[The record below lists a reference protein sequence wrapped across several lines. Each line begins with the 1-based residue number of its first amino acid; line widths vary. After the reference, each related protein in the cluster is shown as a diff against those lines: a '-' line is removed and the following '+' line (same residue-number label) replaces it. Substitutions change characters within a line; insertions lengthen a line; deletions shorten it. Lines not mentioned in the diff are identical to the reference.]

1 MYSNLKKCLL
11 SLTLLLACFGLHAQ
25 QDIKGNVKDANGEP
39 LVGVSVA
46 VDGKAITV
54 TDIDGNYQLT
64 DVPQGASVSVSY
76 IGFSKQTKTA
86 SSGTLNFVMQ
96 EDTKFLEEAV
106 VVGYGTVKKNDL
118 TGSVGSV
125 KTDKLTMKGAPTM
138 MEALQGAVAG
148 VNITQS
154 SSRSGGGFNIDIRG
168 RSSLNSGTTP
178 MYVVDGVICDDI
190 QWLNQQDI
198 ERIDILKD
206 ASSTAIYGSRATAG
220 VVMVTTKGAL
230 AHSKTAK
237 PSVTYDGYVGMAVP
251 TRFPDFQDAGQF
263 YTYRLRRFLAYA
275 GETGMSAQPIYTINS
290 SDFSQMAMESATGS
304 GIYRLHEMR
313 DAGINVDWPRLIS
326 QNGLQQNHYISVA
339 GANQDIRYHLGAGY
353 TQQQGVYMG
362 DNEQKVNFKGSLDAK
377 INKFLTGG
385 FSINLAKIANQYA
398 SDQGV
403 SNAYRTNAFWKPYFE
418 EGDIYFDVDDP
429 SSLPYQVGD
438 LIPQPGCRYYIG
450 TEGYQFSS
458 GFNPLLYWE
467 NEEKQKEAWRMMA
480 NAYLSF
486 KPLKSLE
493 FKTTFSPNY
502 TQSTTGY
509 YQKEVSENSY
519 RPNSAYV
526 QTSSGLSWTWDN
538 MITYAQNFDD
548 IHDINVMGLASATY
562 GMSEHDKYQTTDV
575 MEGTLWYNLATG
587 TYDANNSNNGYSES
601 SMLSYALRANYTLLN
616 KYLFT
621 ATVRW
626 DGSSRFAEGYKWGS
640 FPSAA
645 FAWRLSEED
654 WFDGTEEWLSNLKL
668 RAAYGITG
676 NNSGIGNYATHLTV
690 SGPNYYPFGGIFGNA
705 YYPSGIVIQDLKWE
719 TSKET
724 NLGLDFA
731 FLDSRI
737 FGSVDWYNK
746 VSSDLLYSVD
756 LPLVSGGVS
765 MTTNVGS
772 VLNRGIELQLTTV
785 NIANDNWHWETT
797 FSFAKNHN
805 EVLDI
810 NGLGTDIVPTG
821 MTGGLFIGHPV
832 ENVYAYQWDGIV
844 SDKMMTVP
852 QSQLAIDKGFTPGQE
867 VRECDYY
874 YALYTWQEGQPIIK
888 DVNQDGIFDNND
900 KKIYSSAPK
909 WTGSFSTSLSYK
921 NWDLSAS
928 MYTKMNYYVSSN
940 FYGSYYD
947 LSDRGR
953 MRLHADWYVPAG
965 TLLDCDGVTADGT
978 LINPIYQEKT
988 HYGSYP
994 FPSAG
999 TGDGAGVQA
1008 DYWNS
1013 AKTVVDA
1020 SFLKVKNITLGYTL
1034 PRKALDK
1041 MGCQALRLYLNVTNP
1056 FVFTNYGGFDPEWA
1070 NASLSNDG
1078 PSTVTYQLGAS
1089 LKF

>member
-1 MYSNLKKCLL
+1 MYTNFKKCLS
-11 SLTLLLACFGLHAQ
+11 SLALLLVCFGLSAQ
-25 QDIKGNVKDANGEP
+25 LRIDGSVKDANGEP

-46 VDGKAITV
+46 VDGKAVTV

-64 DVPQGASVSVSY
+64 DVPEGASISVSY
-76 IGFSKQTKTA
+76 IGFSKQSKTA
-86 SSGTLNFVMQ
+86 SGSTLHFVMQ
-96 EDTKFLEEAV
+96 EDTEFLEEAV

-168 RSSLNSGTTP
+168 RSSLNSGTSP

-230 AHSKTAK
+230 AHSKGAK
-237 PSVTYDGYVGMAVP
+237 PSISYDGYAGLAVP
-251 TRFPDFQDAGQF
+251 TRFPDFQNAEEF
-263 YTYRLRRFLAYA
+263 YTYRFRRFLAYA
-275 GETGMSAQPIYTINS
+275 GETGSSAQPVYTINS
-290 SDFSQMAMESATGS
+290 ADFSQMALESTTGS

-313 DAGINVDWPRLIS
+313 EEGINIDWPRLIS

-339 GANQDIRYHLGAGY
+339 GASQDIRYHVGAGY
-353 TQQQGVYMG
+353 TQQEGVYMG
-362 DNEQKVNFKGSLDAK
+362 DNEQKVNFKGSMDAK
-377 INKFLTGG
+377 INRFITAG
-385 FSINLAKIANQYA
+385 FSVNVASIINDYA

-418 EGDIYFDVDDP
+418 DG
-429 SSLPYQVGD
+429 S

-458 GFNPLLYWE
+458 GFNPLMFWE
-467 NEEKQKEAWRMMA
+467 NEEKAKEAWRMMA

-486 KPLKSLE
+486 KPIKSLE
-493 FKTTFSPNY
+493 FKTTFSPNFSS
-502 TQSTTGY
+502 TTTGY

-519 RPNSAYV
+519 RPNSAY
-526 QTSSGLSWTWDN
+526 QQKGYGLSWTWDN
-538 MITYAQNFDD
+538 MINWQQSFND
-548 IHDINVMGLASATY
+548 IHQVNMMALASANY
-562 GMSEHDKYQTTDV
+562 GFSESEKYQSTDV

-587 TYDANNSNNGYSES
+587 TYDANNSYNSYSES
-601 SMLSYALRANYTLLN
+601 SMMSYALRANYTLLN

-626 DGSSRFAEGYKWGS
+626 DGSSRFADGYKWGS

-645 FAWRLSEED
+645 FAWRLSEES
-654 WFDGTEEWLSNLKL
+654 WFDGTEDWLSNLKL

-690 SGPNYYPFGGIFGNA
+690 SGPNYYPYGNTFGNA

-719 TSKET
+719 TSRET
-724 NLGLDFA
+724 NVGLDYA
-731 FLDSRI
+731 FFDNRI
-737 FGSVDWYNK
+737 SGTVDWYNK

-765 MTTNVGS
+765 MNTNVGS
-772 VLNRGIELQLTTV
+772 VMNRGIELQLTTV

-821 MTGGLFIGHPV
+821 VTGGLFIGHPV
-832 ENVYAYQWDGIV
+832 ENVYTYQWDGIV
-844 SDKMMTVP
+844 SDRLMTVP
-852 QSQLAIDKGFTPGQE
+852 ESELAIAHGFTPGQE

-874 YALYTWQEGQPIIK
+874 YQIYSWQEGQPIIK

-928 MYTKMNYYVSSN
+928 MYTKMGYYVSSN
-940 FYGSYYD
+940 FYSSYYD

-953 MRLHADWYVPAG
+953 MRLNADWYVPAG
-965 TLLDCDGVTADGT
+965 TLLDCDGITADGV
-978 LINPIYQEKT
+978 LINPVYQEKT

-999 TGDGAGVQA
+999 TGDGAGIQA

-1020 SFLKVKNITLGYTL
+1020 SFLKIKNITLGYTL
-1034 PRKALDK
+1034 PKSALEK
-1041 MGCQALRLYLNVTNP
+1041 IHCQALRLYLNVTNP

>member
-1 MYSNLKKCLL
+1 M
-11 SLTLLLACFGLHAQ
+11 
-25 QDIKGNVKDANGEP
+25 KDANGEP
-39 LVGVSVA
+39 LVGVSVSI
-46 VDGKAITV
+46 DGKAVTV
-54 TDIDGNYQLT
+54 TDIDGNYQLSE
-64 DVPQGASVSVSY
+64 VPQGASISVNY
-76 IGFSKQTKTA
+76 IGFSKQTKTV
-86 SSGTLNFVMQ
+86 SGGTLNFVMQ
-96 EDTKFLEEAV
+96 EDSEFLEEAV

-148 VNITQS
+148 VNITQN
-154 SSRSGGGFNIDIRG
+154 SSRAGGGFNIDIRG

-230 AHSKTAK
+230 AHSKGAR
-237 PSVTYDGYVGMAVP
+237 PSISYDGYVGMAIP
-251 TRFPDFQDAGQF
+251 TRFPDFQDAEEF
-263 YTYRLRRFLAYA
+263 YTYRLRRFLSFA
-275 GETGMSAQPIYTINS
+275 GETGSTAQPVYTMNA
-290 SDFSQMAMESATGS
+290 SDFGQMALESTTGS

-313 DAGINVDWPRLIS
+313 KEGINIDWPRLIS

-339 GANQDIRYHLGAGY
+339 GSSQDIRYHLGAGY
-353 TQQQGVYMG
+353 TQQEGVYMG
-362 DNEQKVNFKGSLDAK
+362 DNEQKFNFKGSMDAK
-377 INKFLTGG
+377 INRFITAG
-385 FSINLAKIANQYA
+385 FSINLAKIHNDYA
-398 SDQGV
+398 SDNGV

-418 EGDIYFDVDDP
+418 DG
-429 SSLPYQVGD
+429 S

-458 GFNPLLYWE
+458 GFNPLMYWD

-480 NAYLSF
+480 NAYLSI

-502 TQSTTGY
+502 TGQTTGY

-519 RPNSAYV
+519 RPNSAYI
-526 QTSSGLSWTWDN
+526 QGSRGLSWTWDN
-538 MITYAQNFDD
+538 VINWQQDFDD
-548 IHDINVMGLASATY
+548 IHDINLMALASATY
-562 GMSEHDKYQTTDV
+562 GQSESEKYQATDV

-587 TYDANNSNNGYSES
+587 TYDANNSSNGYSES

-654 WFDGTEEWLSNLKL
+654 WLINLKL

-690 SGPNYYPFGGIFGNA
+690 SGPNYYPYGNQFSNA

-724 NLGLDFA
+724 NLGLDYA
-731 FLDSRI
+731 FLENRI
-737 FGSVDWYNK
+737 FGSIDWYNK
-746 VSSDLLYSVD
+746 ISSDLLYKVD

-765 MTTNVGS
+765 MNTNVGS

-785 NIANDNWHWETT
+785 NIANNNWHWETT

-810 NGLGTDIVPTG
+810 NGLGTDIIPTG
-821 MTGGLFIGHPV
+821 ITGGLFIGHPV
-832 ENVYAYQWDGIV
+832 ENVYTYQWDGIV

-852 QSQLAIDKGFTPGQE
+852 ESELAIVHGFTPGEQI
-867 VRECDYY
+867 RECDYY
-874 YALYTWQEGQPIIK
+874 YEIYKWQEGQPIIK

-928 MYTKMNYYVSSN
+928 MYTKMGYYVSSN
-940 FYGSYYD
+940 FYSSYYD

-953 MRLHADWYVPAG
+953 MRLNADWYVPAG
-965 TLLDCDGVTADGT
+965 TLLDCDGVTADGM
-978 LINPIYQEKT
+978 LINPVYQENT

-994 FPSAG
+994 FPNAG
-999 TGDGAGVQA
+999 TGDGAGIQA

-1013 AKTVVDA
+1013 AKTIVDA
-1020 SFLKVKNITLGYTL
+1020 SFLKVKNITLGYTFS
-1034 PRKALDK
+1034 KSALDK
-1041 MGCQALRLYLNVTNP
+1041 IGCQALRLYLNVTNP

>member
-1 MYSNLKKCLL
+1 MFTNLKRGLL
-11 SLTLLLACFGLHAQ
+11 SFALLFSCLMMNAQ
-25 QDIKGNVKDANGEP
+25 QRVTGSVKDANGEP
-39 LVGVSVA
+39 LAGVSVA
-46 VDGKAITV
+46 VDGKAVTV
-54 TDIDGNYQLT
+54 TDIDGNYELA
-64 DVPQGASVSVSY
+64 DVKTGAAISVSY
-76 IGFSKQTKTA
+76 IGFSKQTQAAK
-86 SSGTLNFVMQ
+86 GNQVNFIMQ
-96 EDTKFLEEAV
+96 EDSEFLDEAV

-125 KTDKLTMKGAPTM
+125 KTEKLTMKGAPTM

-148 VNITQS
+148 VNITQG
-154 SSRSGGGFNIDIRG
+154 SSRAGGGFNIDIRG

-178 MYVVDGVICDDI
+178 MYVVDGIICDDI

-230 AHSKTAK
+230 AHSRTAK
-237 PSVTYDGYVGMAVP
+237 PSISYDGYVGMAVP
-251 TRFPDFQDAGQF
+251 SRFPDFQDAEQF

-275 GETGMSAQPIYTINS
+275 GETGLSAQPVYTMNS
-290 SDFSQMAMESATGS
+290 GDFSQMALESYTGS
-304 GIYRLHEMR
+304 GVYRLHEMR
-313 DAGINVDWPRLIS
+313 EEGINVDWPRLIS
-326 QNGLQQNHYISVA
+326 QNGLQQNHYVSVS
-339 GANQDIRYHLGAGY
+339 GANQEARYHIGAGY
-353 TQQQGVYMG
+353 TQQEGVYIG
-362 DNEQKVNFKGSLDAK
+362 DNEQKVNFKGSMDAK
-377 INKFLTGG
+377 INKYVSGG
-385 FSINLAKIANQYA
+385 FSLNIAKVANDYA
-398 SDQGV
+398 SDRGVQG
-403 SNAYRTNAFWKPYFE
+403 AYQTNAFWKPYFE
-418 EGDIYFDVDDP
+418 DGTI
-429 SSLPYQVGD
+429 
-438 LIPQPGCRYYIG
+438 IPQPGCRYYIG

-458 GFNPLLYWE
+458 GFSPLMHWE
-467 NEEKQKEAWRMMA
+467 NEEKAQETWRMMA
-480 NAYLSF
+480 NAYLSV
-486 KPLKSLE
+486 KPIKSLE
-493 FKTTFSPNY
+493 LKTTFSPNY
-502 TQSTTGY
+502 SSNTIGY
-509 YQKEVSENSY
+509 YQKEVSENAY

-526 QTSSGLSWTWDN
+526 QNGFGLSWTWDN
-538 MITYAQNFDD
+538 TITWAQTFND
-548 IHDINVMGLASATY
+548 IHDINVLALASATS
-562 GMSEHDKYQTTDV
+562 GFSESEKIQATDV
-575 MEGTLWYNLATG
+575 MEGSLWYNLATG
-587 TYDANNSNNGYSES
+587 TYDANNSSNSYSES

-654 WFDGTEEWLSNLKL
+654 WFDGSEDWLSNLKL
-668 RAAYGITG
+668 RAAYGVTG

-690 SGPNYYPFGGIFGNA
+690 SGPNYQPFGNVFTDT

-731 FLDSRI
+731 FLDNRI

-746 VSSDLLYSVD
+746 VSSDLLYRVD

-765 MTTNVGS
+765 MNTNVGS

-785 NIANDNWHWETT
+785 NVETDNWHWETSL
-797 FSFAKNHN
+797 SFAKNHN

-810 NGLGTDIVPTG
+810 NGLGTNIVPTG

-832 ENVYAYQWDGIV
+832 ENVYTYQWEGIV
-844 SDKMMTVP
+844 SDKAMTVP
-852 QSQLAIDKGFTPGQE
+852 DSELAIANGFTPGEE

-874 YALYTWQEGQPIIK
+874 HKIYSWQEGQPIIK
-888 DVNQDGIFDNND
+888 DVNQDGIFDNKD

-909 WTGSFSTSLSYK
+909 WTGSFSTTVSYK

-928 MYTKMNYYVSSN
+928 MYTKMGYYVSSN
-940 FYGSYYD
+940 FYSTYYN

-953 MRLHADWYVPAG
+953 MRLNADWYVPAG
-965 TLLDCDGVTADGT
+965 TLLDCEGVTADGV
-978 LINPIYQEKT
+978 LINPVYQENT

-1013 AKTVVDA
+1013 AKTLVDA
-1020 SFLKVKNITLGYTL
+1020 SFAKVKNITLGYTV
-1034 PRKALDK
+1034 PKSALEK
-1041 MGCQALRLYLNVTNP
+1041 IGCQALRLYLNVTNP

-1070 NASLSNDG
+1070 NTALSNDG
-1078 PSTVTYQLGAS
+1078 PSTVTYQVGAS

>member
-11 SLTLLLACFGLHAQ
+11 SLTILLACFGLNAQ

-54 TDIDGNYQLT
+54 TDIDGNYQLM
-64 DVPQGASVSVSY
+64 DVPQGASISVSY
-76 IGFSKQTKTA
+76 IGFSKQSKTA
-86 SSGTLNFVMQ
+86 NAEVLNFIMQ
-96 EDTKFLEEAV
+96 EDSEFLDEAV
-106 VVGYGTVKKNDL
+106 VVGYGTIKKNDL

-168 RSSLNSGTTP
+168 RSSLNSGTKP

-220 VVMVTTKGAL
+220 VVMVTTKGAT
-230 AHSKTAK
+230 AHSKAAK
-237 PSVTYDGYVGMAVP
+237 PSISYDGYVGLAIP
-251 TRFPDFQDAGQF
+251 TRFPDFQNADEF

-275 GETGMSAQPIYTINS
+275 GETGSTAQPVYTMKN
-290 SDFSQMAMESATGS
+290 SDFGQMALESTTGS

-313 DAGINVDWPRLIS
+313 EEGININWPRLIA

-339 GANQDIRYHLGAGY
+339 GASQDIRYHLGAGY
-353 TQQQGVYMG
+353 TQQEGVYMG

-377 INKFLTGG
+377 INRYITAG
-385 FSINLAKIANQYA
+385 FSVNLARIANDYA

-403 SNAYRTNAFWKPYFE
+403 SNAYRTNPFWKPYFE
-418 EGDIYFDVDDP
+418 DG
-429 SSLPYQVGD
+429 S

-458 GFNPLLYWE
+458 GFNPLMFWE
-467 NEEKQKEAWRMMA
+467 NEEKAKEAWRLMA
-480 NAYLSF
+480 NAYLSI
-486 KPLKSLE
+486 KPTKSLE
-493 FKTTFSPNY
+493 FKTTLSPNY
-502 TQSTTGY
+502 SNSTTGY

-526 QTSSGLSWTWDN
+526 QNGYGLSYTWDN
-538 MITYAQNFDD
+538 VINWQENFNDV
-548 IHDINVMGLASATY
+548 HQINLMGLASATY
-562 GMSEHDKYQTTDV
+562 GFSESSKLQCTDV
-575 MEGTLWYNLATG
+575 MEGTLWYNMATG
-587 TYDANNSNNGYSES
+587 TYDAGSSSNSYSES

-626 DGSSRFAEGYKWGS
+626 DASSRFAEGYRWGS

-645 FAWRLSEED
+645 FAWRLSEEE

-668 RAAYGITG
+668 RTAYGITG

-690 SGPNYYPFGGIFGNA
+690 SGPNYYPNGNSYGQA

-719 TSKET
+719 TSRES
-724 NLGLDFA
+724 NVGLDYA
-731 FLDSRI
+731 FLDNRI
-737 FGSVDWYNK
+737 SGSIDWYNK
-746 VSSDLLYSVD
+746 VSSDLLYKVD

-765 MTTNVGS
+765 MNTNVGS

-821 MTGGLFIGHPV
+821 VTGGLFIGHPV
-832 ENVYAYQWDGIV
+832 ENVYTYQWDGIV
-844 SDKMMTVP
+844 SDRLMTVP
-852 QSQLAIDKGFTPGQE
+852 DSELAIAHGFTPGQE

-874 YALYTWQEGQPIIK
+874 YKVYSWQEGQPIIK

-909 WTGSFSTSLSYK
+909 WTGSFNTSLSYK

-928 MYTKMNYYVSSN
+928 MYTKVGYFVSSN

-965 TLLDCDGVTADGT
+965 TLLDCDGVTADGV
-978 LINPIYQEKT
+978 LINPVYQEKT

-994 FPSAG
+994 FPNAG
-999 TGDGAGVQA
+999 TGDGAGIQA

-1013 AKTVVDA
+1013 AKTIVDA

-1034 PRKALDK
+1034 PKSSLEK
-1041 MGCQALRLYLNVTNP
+1041 IKCQAVRLYFNVTNP